1 MTGRRVSLSSDLLQA
16 ALALPEETTAPAD
29 LRGSIAAAIMVT
41 PQRPA
46 PVRARIAA
54 TFTLLPRPVR
64 LAISALLL
72 AALLVGLTAVGA
84 LLFPRPGVLGDSSTF
99 RGDVAR
105 TGVVV
110 GPGPG
115 AKMSI
120 GFRTTLGGQI
130 VSSPA
135 VVDRMAYIG
144 ATDGTFRA
152 FDLDRGREAW
162 TAEVNVA
169 WSSPSVAGDLVI
181 VGSEDREL
189 VALDRHTGAFAWR
202 VPLDAF
208 AAGSPAIHDGRIYV
222 ATSSEQ
228 SRGRSIPGATGK
240 IVAIDLASHE
250 ILWQEDLP
258 GPSTRSIA
266 AQDSILVVPTDVGIA
281 VAFDTGTGRELWRFS
296 TEAFTDTPV
305 IGGDTVYLA
314 GLDLE
319 GTRGSL
325 WAVDLMSGA
334 KLWPHTR
341 PSRQT
346 IPAPVVHADSGV
358 VHAGTV
364 DGDVVALRAIV
375 PAELERD
382 FRAAGLTHLMAVSG
396 ANLAVVLAAGLWLAG
411 VGGAGRR
418 VLAVVGIVLVVLLVV
433 VTRWE
438 PSVLRAGVMAGLVL
452 LGVATGRGPG
462 GRRALCLAVVV
473 LLLADPGLAGALGF
487 QLSVAA
493 TAGVLWLGPAVAR
506 ALPHRVPER
515 VRRAAGMTLGAQATA
530 VPALALALG
539 PVSLAGLPANL
550 LGLPLAGGPMLL
562 GVIAAATAPVAP
574 WAATLACRLA
584 DPFLLALISVARRA
598 AALPGG
604 SVTLAGPAR
613 AVPAVIVLLVVV
625 AMLLRR
631 RSPFCPGPS

>member
-1 MTGRRVSLSSDLLQA
+1 MTGRRVSLSSNLLQA

-54 TFTLLPRPVR
+54 AFTVLPRPVR

-72 AALLVGLTAVGA
+72 AALLVGLAAVGA

-144 ATDGTFRA
+144 AIDGTFRA

-305 IGGDTVYLA
+305 IGGDKVYLA

-319 GTRGSL
+319 GTRGS
-325 WAVDLMSGA
+325 AVGGR
-334 KLWPHTR
+334 PHVGR
-341 PSRQT
+341 E
-346 IPAPVVHADSGV
+346 
-358 VHAGTV
+358 
-364 DGDVVALRAIV
+364 ALAAH
-375 PAELERD
+375 PAE
-382 FRAAGLTHLMAVSG
+382 RADDPG
-396 ANLAVVLAAGLWLAG
+396 
-411 VGGAGRR
+411 
-418 VLAVVGIVLVVLLVV
+418 
-433 VTRWE
+433 
-438 PSVLRAGVMAGLVL
+438 
-452 LGVATGRGPG
+452 TGRSCRLRRRPCRNRRRRRRGPSSNRWRSG
-462 GRRALCLAVVV
+462 LDSPRRRGDRI
-473 LLLADPGLAGALGF
+473 LADPSRRHPVRGDERRDPRHGRGYGRRPGNTRDRRDPVLTRGRRWLPRPRDTGRH
-487 QLSVAA
+487 SVRHRPRGGSPFGDPRPYRPP
-493 TAGVLWLGPAVAR
+493 TRPLPAR
-506 ALPHRVPER
+506 LRPGRSP
-515 VRRAAGMTLGAQATA
+515 RRA
-530 VPALALALG
+530 
-539 PVSLAGLPANL
+539 
-550 LGLPLAGGPMLL
+550 
-562 GVIAAATAPVAP
+562 
-574 WAATLACRLA
+574 
-584 DPFLLALISVARRA
+584 FARR
-598 AALPGG
+598 PPRSCRSGKNRPKT
-604 SVTLAGPAR
+604 SRSAGPT
-613 AVPAVIVLLVVV
+613 I
-625 AMLLRR
+625 
-631 RSPFCPGPS
+631 